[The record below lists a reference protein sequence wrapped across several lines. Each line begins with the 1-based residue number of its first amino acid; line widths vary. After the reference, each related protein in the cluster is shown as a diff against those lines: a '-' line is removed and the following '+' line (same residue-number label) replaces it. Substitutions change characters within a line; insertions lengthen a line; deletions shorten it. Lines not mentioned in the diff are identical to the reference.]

1 MYQLRS
7 LGYKNLPFAILSKF
21 FQLWV
26 EFPMKVVWEKRN
38 LDRVDLEAYKVL
50 VFFKLMSN
58 YNFLLQRLQLKF
70 LILQK
75 NRVYTFKRLI
85 VPQRISL

>member
-26 EFPMKVVWEKRN
+26 EFPMKVVKSCMGEKKPRQSW
-38 LDRVDLEAYKVL
+38 
-50 VFFKLMSN
+50 F
-58 YNFLLQRLQLKF
+58 
-70 LILQK
+70 
-75 NRVYTFKRLI
+75 
-85 VPQRISL
+85 ISLKSTNEQLRFFTPKTSIEVLDSSKKIECTLLKD

>member
-1 MYQLRS
+1 MYQLES

-50 VFFKLMSN
+50 FFETN
-58 YNFLLQRLQLKF
+58 EQLQFFTPKTSIEVLDSSK
-70 LILQK
+70 K
-75 NRVYTFKRLI
+75 
-85 VPQRISL
+85 